1 MQSERTWHGKAP
13 GRVNLIGEH
22 VDYLGG
28 VVLPAAVDRFTE
40 GWGSPAA
47 EWSIESDVPGG
58 LRYAQAI
65 GDELGVG
72 PQAVHVASQVPPNA
86 GISSSA
92 ALLVAL
98 ASGLQPGMD
107 GKQAALACQRAEQ
120 KATGVQVG
128 VMDQFA
134 SALGRRGCALL
145 LDCATLEYEVV
156 PFPDEVAIAVIDS
169 GEHRSLASTPYNQ
182 RRREA
187 ESGDPKRRKHVD
199 YLGGVVLPAAVDRFT
214 EGWGSPAAEWSIESD
229 VPGGLRYAQAIGDEL
244 GVGPQAVHI
253 ASQVPPNAGISSSAA
268 LLVALASGLQ
278 PGMDGKQAA
287 LACQRAEQK
296 ATGVQ
301 VGVMDQF
308 ASALGRR
315 GCALLLDCATLE
327 YEVVPFP
334 DEVAIRRVPRH
345 QRVAERAAARFALRL
360 LRAVWF
366 RPDAISQ
373 SGEPARHLLRVTD
386 RDAA

>member
-1 MQSERTWHGKAP
+1 VQSDRTWRGRAP

-40 GWGSPAA
+40 VWGGPGA

-58 LRYAQAI
+58 LRYVQAI
-65 GDELGVG
+65 GDELGVA
-72 PQAVHVASQVPPNA
+72 PQAVHVVSQVPPNA

-98 ASGLQPGMD
+98 TSGLQPRMD

-134 SALGRRGCALL
+134 SAMGRRGSALL
-145 LDCATLEYEVV
+145 LDCATLEYQVV

-187 ESGDPKRRKHVD
+187 ESGDPKRRRHVD
-199 YLGGVVLPAAVDRFT
+199 SEIKRVHAFVDALHRRDFDRMGELLKESHRSLRDDFEVSTPHVDALVEVAWSADGCYGARIMGAGFGGSILALVER
-214 EGWGSPAAEWSIESD
+214 SKIESFAKAMILPILFCTTAD
-229 VPGGLRYAQAIGDEL
+229 GAF
-244 GVGPQAVHI
+244 VG
-253 ASQVPPNAGISSSAA
+253 
-268 LLVALASGLQ
+268 
-278 PGMDGKQAA
+278 
-287 LACQRAEQK
+287 
-296 ATGVQ
+296 
-301 VGVMDQF
+301 
-308 ASALGRR
+308 
-315 GCALLLDCATLE
+315 
-327 YEVVPFP
+327 
-334 DEVAIRRVPRH
+334 
-345 QRVAERAAARFALRL
+345 AR
-360 LRAVWF
+360 
-366 RPDAISQ
+366 
-373 SGEPARHLLRVTD
+373 
-386 RDAA
+386 

>member
-1 MQSERTWHGKAP
+1 MPAQRTPPRSFVGSDWHGKAP

-145 LDCATLEYEVV
+145 LDCATLEYELV

-169 GEHRSLASTPYNQ
+169 GEHRSLAATPYNQ

-187 ESGDPKRRKHVD
+187 EAGDPKRMRHVHS
-199 YLGGVVLPAAVDRFT
+199 
-214 EGWGSPAAEWSIESD
+214 E
-229 VPGGLRYAQAIGDEL
+229 
-244 GVGPQAVHI
+244 I
-253 ASQVPPNAGISSSAA
+253 ARVCAFVAA
-268 LLVALASGLQ
+268 LRERDFNRLGELLKESHASLRDDFEVSTPNVDALVERASSIDGCYGARIMGAGFGGSMLALLDRSKTQ
-278 PGMDGKQAA
+278 PFVA
-287 LACQRAEQK
+287 
-296 ATGVQ
+296 V
-301 VGVMDQF
+301 
-308 ASALGRR
+308 LGRPVLICSTAD
-315 GCALLLDCATLE
+315 GAFA
-327 YEVVPFP
+327 PS
-334 DEVAIRRVPRH
+334 
-345 QRVAERAAARFALRL
+345 RAGRL
-360 LRAVWF
+360 
-366 RPDAISQ
+366 
-373 SGEPARHLLRVTD
+373 TD
-386 RDAA
+386 